1 MKLNPNKCER
11 RIPQAP
17 KFQILPFLAYSEPS
31 VEKLE
36 IREF

>member
-1 MKLNPNKCER
+1 MKLNPNKCEHQ
-11 RIPQAP
+11 IPQAS